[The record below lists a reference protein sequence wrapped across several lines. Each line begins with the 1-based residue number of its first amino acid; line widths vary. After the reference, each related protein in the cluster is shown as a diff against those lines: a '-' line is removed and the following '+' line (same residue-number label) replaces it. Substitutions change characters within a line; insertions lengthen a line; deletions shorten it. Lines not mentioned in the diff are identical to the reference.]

1 MDFTLSLAFH
11 IPPWLLLSALAAL
24 GGSSATIVKR
34 LSIPRRRAW
43 NEKGRPAQRW
53 SCAPGLWTRKGR

>member
-24 GGSSATIVKR
+24 GGSGATIVKH
-34 LSIPRRRAW
+34 LSIARRRAW
-43 NEKGRPAQRW
+43 NEKGRPVRRR
-53 SCAPGLWTRKGR
+53 S